1 MKVEHFPEEE
11 TMKKVALSFVL
22 LTGVSVAHA
31 DVWGDYANSY
41 TNYVNAQSAQADQAK
56 ADADQQFQDLQRK
69 AVKLQDAQAKDV
81 RNIQDGKT
89 SVDSLKTTEAAIEAE
104 LAKLQATT
112 PPPPKKFLFFHIKSA
127 QEKQIEDAQHKLADI
142 KKQLETELV
151 RESSAEATVGKV
163 ASDLKQEQANAQA
176 AQKVVDQKTADLQKF
191 SDPTWQS
198 VAAQNQAHALL
209 EAQRD
214 NTFDSKLLFTDLQTL
229 QQKNKLTQLQAQ
241 ALQQGWDTQLNGTLI
256 GEYVNGQIKKA
267 MASTCDP
274 SFQNACAAGKVDAI
288 NTLINSRLNAAKAE
302 DSPSAA
308 STLQSTKTVSAPATV
323 TPVTTAPAG
332 KTQ

>member
-1 MKVEHFPEEE
+1 
-11 TMKKVALSFVL
+11 MKKVALSFVL

-41 TNYVNAQSAQADQAK
+41 TNYVNAQSAQANQEK

-69 AVKLQDAQAKDV
+69 ATKLQDTQAKDV
-81 RNIQDGKT
+81 HSIQDGKT

-112 PPPPKKFLFFHIKSA
+112 PPPPKKFLFFTKKST
-127 QEKQIEDAQHKLADI
+127 QEKQIEDAQHRLADI
-142 KKQLETELV
+142 KQQLETEQA
-151 RESSAEATVGKV
+151 RESGAEATVGKV
-163 ASDLKQEQANAQA
+163 AGDLQQEQVSAQA
-176 AQKVVDQKTADLQKF
+176 AQKVVDQKTADLQKL
-191 SDPTWQS
+191 SDPTWQ
-198 VAAQNQAHALL
+198 AMTAQNQAHALL
-209 EAQRD
+209 ESQRE

-229 QQKNKLTQLQAQ
+229 QQKNKLSQLQAQ
-241 ALQQGWDTQLNGTLI
+241 ALQQSWDMQLNGTLM
-256 GEYVNGQIKKA
+256 GEYVNSQIKKA

-274 SFQNACAAGKVDAI
+274 SFQNACAAGKVDVL

-302 DSPSAA
+302 DAPSAA
-308 STLQSTKTVSAPATV
+308 NASQMTKTVSAPAPV
-323 TPVTTAPAG
+323 TPVTAAPAG